1 MKPKPYKKVR
11 FSDSI
16 IYISED
22 VTLEKEL
29 RQYRQS
35 NVQQYKADYFRYKQ
49 LLTPILDAQHRQHV
63 YDKYFH

>member
-1 MKPKPYKKVR
+1 MKQKPCKKVR

-16 IYISED
+16 LYISED

-35 NVQQYKADYFRYKQ
+35 PVQQYKADYFRYNQ
-49 LLTPILDAQHRQHV
+49 LLMPILDARHRQQV